1 MFFSRALFSL
11 LAVGAIGALA
21 SPAPVVEKRE
31 DVSDVLAVV
40 GNLKATTDVILPQ
53 IDSLVDSGA
62 ATDANLSPLL
72 QDLATA
78 LDTSSSE
85 LDSLKGK
92 VDPNTGG
99 TKDEV
104 AQEVS
109 VVYTDVTK
117 SLNNLKTKKPHLW
130 YLIPKF
136 GLEAALI
143 KLLLGL
149 ELVLAG
155 VLTLVAGLLKL
166 VGGLLTGIG
175 FVLLKLVLGLH

>member
-1 MFFSRALFSL
+1 MSFSRAIFSF
-11 LAVGAIGALA
+11 LAIGAIGALA
-21 SPAPVVEKRE
+21 SPAPVAEKRE

-40 GNLKATTDVILPQ
+40 GNLKAATNVILPQ
-53 IDSLVDSGA
+53 IGCPA
-62 ATDANLSPLL
+62 MHGPRTAFFFCPNLSPLV

-78 LDTSSSE
+78 FDTTSAQI
-85 LDSLKGK
+85 DGLKSK

-99 TKDEV
+99 TKEQV
-104 AQEVS
+104 AQEVA

-143 KLLLGL
+143 KLVLG
-149 ELVLAG
+149 G
-155 VLTLVAGLLKL
+155 VIVLVAGLLKL
-166 VGGLLTGIG
+166 VGGLLGGLG
-175 FVLLKLVLGLH
+175 FLLLKLVLGFH